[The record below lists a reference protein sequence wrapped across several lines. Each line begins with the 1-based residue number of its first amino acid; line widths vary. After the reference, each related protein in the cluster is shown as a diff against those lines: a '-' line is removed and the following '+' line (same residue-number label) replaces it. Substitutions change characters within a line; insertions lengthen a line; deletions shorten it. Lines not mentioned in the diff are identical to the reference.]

1 MTLQETTNRGHRA
14 LARIGAIAFA
24 LWGILHI
31 AGSGFILAALASGG
45 PVAGYAVYGTAE
57 TVEASIAGSILGYL
71 SFLLFAAGVAV
82 AAIALQLNWRNSE
95 PGLAMNTGLVLLIE
109 VGLVVFLLF
118 PGHVSMAEAAPGI
131 GLFLVGAVSGG
142 VACKKG
148 NRNGG

>member
-1 MTLQETTNRGHRA
+1 MTLQDTTNTGHRT

-31 AGSGFILAALASGG
+31 AGSAFILAELASGG
-45 PVAGYAVYGTAE
+45 PAAGYAVYGTAE

-71 SFLLFAAGVAV
+71 SFLLLAAGVVV
-82 AAIALQLNWRNSE
+82 AAIALRMNWRNSE
-95 PGLAMNTGLVLLIE
+95 SGLAMNTGLVLLIE

-131 GLFLVGAVSGG
+131 GLFLIGAVSGG
-142 VACKKG
+142 VACKRG
-148 NRNGG
+148 IQNGG